1 LVGRCLSSR
10 YETPPNPS
18 FFFVCIFIR
27 IVPVN
32 LEAPCVYSFGTLLKN
47 H

>member
-1 LVGRCLSSR
+1 MKRLQILR
-10 YETPPNPS
+10 
-18 FFFVCIFIR
+18 FFFMCIFIR